1 MPRALR
7 RTRLLLPLALLAVW
21 LVVGGGLGPFAGR
34 LGEVSTNDQAA
45 FLPRSAESTRVV
57 EEQKAFRAAETLPAI
72 VVWTA
77 RDGGSLDPGATAGA
91 TRSVAGLTGQPGVAG
106 PPSPALASEDGKALR
121 SVVPLRPGLGDALPE
136 TLDAVRAAA
145 ASVPGTTVWLAGP
158 AATQADLS
166 GAFAGIDGLLLGVAL
181 IAVLLI
187 LLVVYRS
194 VLLPLMIIL
203 GAIFALGLACAIV
216 YVLADADL
224 VRVDGQVQGIL
235 SILVIGAA
243 TDYALLLAARYREEL
258 AAPGAD
264 RFAAMRKALRRSFEP
279 IVASAA
285 TVALALVALLVSDLA
300 NNRALGPVGAIG
312 IVCAVLSTLTFLP
325 AALVLT
331 GRAAY
336 WPARPTALPKAPA
349 TAPAVSGTTAPDTP
363 AVSGTTTPD
372 APDASDAPGTP
383 GTKAAD
389 APSPIPSPAASR
401 TTGGQAVWHRI
412 AALVDRA
419 PRKVWAVTLAGLLA
433 CAAFAPALDSRGVPL
448 DEIFVNDAPSVAAQ
462 ETLGRHFPGGAG
474 NPAVII
480 ADAGAAA
487 RVVAAAEDVDG
498 IDSAF
503 PVDAAGRPAPGAPLM
518 VDGRVRIDATLGA
531 SSDSDAARE
540 TLARLRTAV
549 HAVPEAHA
557 VVGGS
562 TAQQYDTQRTAARDR
577 ALIVPVVLAIIL
589 VILMALLRSV
599 VLPLLLV
606 ATVAL
611 NFAATLGVSALV
623 FEHVLGFT
631 GTDASVPLYGFVFL
645 VALGV
650 DYNIFLMS
658 RVREESL
665 RHGVREGVRIGLTAT
680 GGVITSAGVVL
691 AATFAA
697 LGVIPLAF
705 LVQIAFIVAFG
716 VLLDTLVVRSLLVP
730 ALVRD
735 LGPRA
740 WWPGALSRLPEAGGR
755 ADQSAGAAA
764 PKEECSRENAG
775 GHIR

>member
-1 MPRALR
+1 MPSAPR
-7 RTRLLLPLALLAVW
+7 RTRFLVPLVLLLVW
-21 LVVGGGLGPFAGR
+21 LAVGGGLGPFAGR
-34 LGEVSTNDQAA
+34 LGEVATNDQAA
-45 FLPRSAESTRVV
+45 FLPRSAESTKVI
-57 EEQKAFRAAETLPAI
+57 EAQKAFRTSESVPAI

-77 RDGGSLDPGATAGA
+77 KDGGALSPGTAADA
-91 TRSVAGLTGQPGVAG
+91 TRALASLSGRPGIAG
-106 PPSPALASEDGKALR
+106 PPSPALASEDGEALR
-121 SVVPLRPGLGDALPE
+121 AVVPLRPDLGDALPD
-136 TLDAVRAAA
+136 TLESVRKAVAP
-145 ASVPGTTVWLAGP
+145 VPGTTVWLAGP

-166 GAFAGIDGLLLGVAL
+166 GAFSGIDGLLLGVAL

-194 VLLPLMIIL
+194 VLLPLMIIV
-203 GAIFALGLACAIV
+203 GAVFALGLACAVV

-258 AAPGAD
+258 TAPGAD

-285 TVALALVALLVSDLA
+285 TVALALIALLASDLS

-312 IVCAVLSTLTFLP
+312 IVCAVFSALTFLP

-336 WPARPTALPKAPA
+336 WPARPKTLPEGADGTAAK
-349 TAPAVSGTTAPDTP
+349 
-363 AVSGTTTPD
+363 
-372 APDASDAPGTP
+372 
-383 GTKAAD
+383 
-389 APSPIPSPAASR
+389 
-401 TTGGQAVWHRI
+401 GGQAVWHRI
-412 AALVDRA
+412 ADVVDRA
-419 PRKVWAVTLAGLLA
+419 PRKVWAITLAGLLA
-433 CAAFAPALDSRGVPL
+433 CAAFAPALNSRGVPF

-480 ADAGAAA
+480 ADAGAAT
-487 RVVAAAEDVDG
+487 RVAAAAGGVEGV
-498 IDSAF
+498 DSAF
-503 PVDAAGRPAPGAPLM
+503 PVDATGRPAPGKPLV
-518 VDGRVRIDATLGA
+518 VDGRVRIDATLA
-531 SSDSDAARE
+531 DAADSDAARE

-549 HAVPEAHA
+549 HAVPGADA
-557 VVGGS
+557 LVGGS

-589 VILMALLRSV
+589 VILVALLRSL

-623 FEHVLGFT
+623 FEHVFGFT
-631 GTDASVPLYGFVFL
+631 GTDSSVPLYGFVFL

-735 LGPRA
+735 LGPKA
-740 WWPGALSRLPEAGGR
+740 WWPGALSRLPKEGV
-755 ADQSAGAAA
+755 GAPDHA
-764 PKEECSRENAG
+764 RT
-775 GHIR
+775 